1 MQPELAFMQYPAKQA
16 SKLLMRRCWN
26 ANSGDTGG
34 LVDNSWLNIQWPKI
48 DFLTMTPNK
57 YSSSNAVAPGGW
69 GLAPWYF
76 F

>member
-1 MQPELAFMQYPAKQA
+1 MQPELAFMLYPAKQA

-34 LVDNSWLNIQWPKI
+34 LVDNTWLNIQWPKI
-48 DFLTMTPNK
+48 DFLTMTPDK
-57 YSSSNAVAPGGW
+57 YSSSNVAPGGW